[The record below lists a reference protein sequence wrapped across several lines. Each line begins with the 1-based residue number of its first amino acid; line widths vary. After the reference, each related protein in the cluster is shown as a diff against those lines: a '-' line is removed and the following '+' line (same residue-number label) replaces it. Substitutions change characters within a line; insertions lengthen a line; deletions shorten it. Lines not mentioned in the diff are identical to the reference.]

1 MDPELTDPPEHPAAD
16 PADPVPAG
24 DGDDEDLTGSMT
36 ALAGLSTA
44 RLTLEDLLTRVA
56 SFAVQAIPGA
66 DGAGLTLIEDGRADT
81 IVKANRLSGRSTT
94 SSTASARDR
103 ASAPPRPGR
112 PCGPGR

>member
-1 MDPELTDPPEHPAAD
+1 MAPELPDPPEH

-24 DGDDEDLTGSMT
+24 DGDDEDLTGSVT

-66 DGAGLTLIEDGRADT
+66 DGAGLTLIEEGRADT
-81 IVKANRLSGRSTT
+81 
-94 SSTASARDR
+94 
-103 ASAPPRPGR
+103 
-112 PCGPGR
+112 